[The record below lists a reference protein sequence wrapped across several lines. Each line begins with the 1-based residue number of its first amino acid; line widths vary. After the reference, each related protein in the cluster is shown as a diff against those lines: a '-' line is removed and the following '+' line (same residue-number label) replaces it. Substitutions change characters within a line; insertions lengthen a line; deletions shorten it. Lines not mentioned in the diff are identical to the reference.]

1 MSLINKNSIVGSKIN
16 NELTA
21 WNNKW
26 DIAIFPL
33 GYKITDAISG
43 GDKIDS
49 TWWFVIVCTLECH
62 VGYNHKQDAPKGT
75 NV

>member
-1 MSLINKNSIVGSKIN
+1 MSLINENSIVGPKIN

-21 WNNKW
+21 YNNKW
-26 DIAIFPL
+26 DIEIFSP
-33 GYKITDAISG
+33 GYKIIDAISG

-49 TWWFVIVCTLECH
+49 TWWFVIVSTLEFH
-62 VGYNHKQDAPKGT
+62 VGYNHKQDTPKGT

>member
-1 MSLINKNSIVGSKIN
+1 MGPKIN

-21 WNNKW
+21 YNNKW
-26 DIAIFPL
+26 DIEIFSR
-33 GYKITDAISG
+33 GYKIIDAILG

-49 TWWFVIVCTLECH
+49 TWWFVIVCTLEFH

-75 NV
+75 SV

>member
-1 MSLINKNSIVGSKIN
+1 MSLINQNSIVGPQIN

-26 DIAIFPL
+26 DIAIFSL
-33 GYKITDAISG
+33 GYKIIDAVSG
-43 GDKIDS
+43 EDKIDS
-49 TWWFVIVCTLECH
+49 TWWFVIVSTLEFH
-62 VGYNHKQDAPKGT
+62 VGYSHRPDTPKGT

>member
-1 MSLINKNSIVGSKIN
+1 MNLINKNSIVGPHIN

-21 WNNKW
+21 WSNKW
-26 DIAIFPL
+26 DIAIFPP
-33 GYKITDAISG
+33 GYEIIDAISG

-49 TWWFVIVCTLECH
+49 TWWFVIVSTLEFH
-62 VGYNHKQDAPKGT
+62 VGYSHKQDAPKGT